1 MVLGANSYPFAA
13 HRRRDPIH
21 QEHDMHSSEPFDNPE
36 ATEALNDEVRSLVAE
51 LDAAQAELVKLREEH
66 LREHAE
72 LENTRKRQAREVEMS
87 RKFANE
93 RLLASL
99 LPVFD
104 SLEAG
109 IAAAHGESKQV
120 REGLELTLRQLT
132 KAAADSGMTTVDPL
146 GDAFNPEHH
155 QAIGVAPVSAEHKPG
170 TVAQVHQKGYL
181 LNDRLL
187 RPALVMVAKPDHD

>member
-1 MVLGANSYPFAA
+1 
-13 HRRRDPIH
+13 
-21 QEHDMHSSEPFDNPE
+21 MHSSEPFDNQE

-93 RLLASL
+93 RLLSSL

-109 IAAAHGESKQV
+109 IAAAHGESAQV

-146 GDAFNPEHH
+146 GEGFNPEHH
-155 QAIGVAPVSAEHKPG
+155 QAIGVVPVSAGHKPG
-170 TVAQVHQKGYL
+170 TVTQVHQKGYL

-187 RPALVMVAKPDHD
+187 RPALVMVAKSDHD

>member
-1 MVLGANSYPFAA
+1 MQPTEPQTEPETALDDLSVLMAEFEAA
-13 HRRRDPIH
+13 KV
-21 QEHDMHSSEPFDNPE
+21 E
-36 ATEALNDEVRSLVAE
+36 AA
-51 LDAAQAELVKLREEH
+51 KLREAF

-72 LENTRKRQAREVEMS
+72 LENARKRLDREVENS
-87 RKFANE
+87 RRFANE

-109 IAAAHGESKQV
+109 IAAAHGESATV

-132 KAAADSGMTTVDPL
+132 KAAGDSGLAVLDPL
-146 GDAFNPEHH
+146 GQPFNPEHH
-155 QAIGVAPVSAEHKPG
+155 QAIATAPASGDTAPN
-170 TVAQVHQKGYL
+170 TVTVVHQKGYL

-187 RPALVMVAKPDHD
+187 RPALVIVAKSEHD

>member
-1 MVLGANSYPFAA
+1 MQPTEPQDAPATDLDELSVLMAEFEAA
-13 HRRRDPIH
+13 KA
-21 QEHDMHSSEPFDNPE
+21 E
-36 ATEALNDEVRSLVAE
+36 AT
-51 LDAAQAELVKLREEH
+51 KLREAF

-72 LENTRKRQAREVEMS
+72 LENARKRLDREVENS

-109 IAAAHGESKQV
+109 IAAAHGESSQV
-120 REGLELTLRQLT
+120 REGLQLTLRQLT
-132 KAAADSGMTTVDPL
+132 KAAGDNGLAVVDPV
-146 GDAFNPEHH
+146 GQAFNPEHH
-155 QAIGVAPVSAEHKPG
+155 QAIAVQPASAEHPAG
-170 TVAQVHQKGYL
+170 SVTQVHQKGYL

-187 RPALVMVAKPDHD
+187 RPALVIVAKSEHD

>member
-1 MVLGANSYPFAA
+1 MQPTEPQDAPETTLDDLSVLMAEFEAA
-13 HRRRDPIH
+13 K
-21 QEHDMHSSEPFDNPE
+21 
-36 ATEALNDEVRSLVAE
+36 TEAA
-51 LDAAQAELVKLREEH
+51 KLREAY

-72 LENTRKRQAREVEMS
+72 LENARKRLDREVENS

-109 IAAAHGESKQV
+109 IAAAHGESAQV
-120 REGLELTLRQLT
+120 REGLQLTLRQLA
-132 KAAADSGMTTVDPL
+132 KAAADNGLTAIDPL
-146 GDAFNPEHH
+146 GQPFNPDHH
-155 QAIGVAPVSAEHKPG
+155 QAIAMAPASAEHAPN
-170 TVAQVHQKGYL
+170 TVTQVHQKGYL

-187 RPALVMVAKPDHD
+187 RPALVIVAKSEHD